1 MHKHIIFNSM
11 WRNVACFSEE
21 EGPGTGSS
29 PRLCSTVLTSVGGQQ
44 IWNFLT
50 MAIMNLG
57 LSSKE
62 LGQLHLHPRN
72 CKACFCVRNE
82 IWYHIF
88 MLSTPCSVGEHELY
102 EILFSFH
109 YNLDFGWSVNSCVL
123 SRGKIKT
130 SKLPNLSPTLDTAGH
145 QQLEIGIVLS
155 FPATWKNNNNVD
167 KHF

>member
-1 MHKHIIFNSM
+1 MLL
-11 WRNVACFSEE
+11 RR
-21 EGPGTGSS
+21 GGTRVLT
-29 PRLCSTVLTSVGGQQ
+29 RLCSTVLTSVGGQQ

-62 LGQLHLHPRN
+62 LGQLHLHSRN

-130 SKLPNLSPTLDTAGH
+130 SKLQISPQHLIQLDTSSWKSELCFRF
-145 QQLEIGIVLS
+145 QQCEKTTIM
-155 FPATWKNNNNVD
+155 
-167 KHF
+167 

>member
-1 MHKHIIFNSM
+1 MLL
-11 WRNVACFSEE
+11 RRGGARDQ
-21 EGPGTGSS
+21 GPELGPHQALLHCPHQRGWSADR
-29 PRLCSTVLTSVGGQQ
+29 P
-44 IWNFLT
+44 WNFLT

-62 LGQLHLHPRN
+62 LGQLHLHSRN